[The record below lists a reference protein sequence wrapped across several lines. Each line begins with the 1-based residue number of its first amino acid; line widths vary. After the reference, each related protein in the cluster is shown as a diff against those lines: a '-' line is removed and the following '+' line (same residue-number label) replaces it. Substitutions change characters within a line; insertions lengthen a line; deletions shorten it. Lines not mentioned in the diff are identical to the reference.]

1 MVTQLRD
8 YRIAAG
14 EMDRF
19 IDEWRAAILPI
30 RQGLGFTVDGAW
42 RVDAEHRFLW
52 LLSFAGDWDAFAEAD
67 RGYHASPARR
77 ALDPNPARLIEAQA
91 TSNLDEVRR

>member
-8 YRIAAG
+8 YQITDG

-19 IDEWRAAILPI
+19 IEEWRDGILPI
-30 RQGLGFTVDGAW
+30 RQGLGFTVDAAW

-52 LLSFAGDWDAFAEAD
+52 LLSFAGGWDAFAEAD
-67 RGYHASPARR
+67 RAYHASPQRK